1 MKLQIAI
8 DLCDTEKLLELVSKV
23 KDVVDIVEVG
33 TPIIILEGQLGIIK
47 LREKY
52 PNMVILDDMK
62 IVDGGKLEAGY
73 ACAAGADIVTV
84 LACADD
90 ITIKDVSEET
100 HKHHRKTMV
109 DLINVTDVV
118 SRAKE
123 IDEMGADYICVH
135 TASDVQKTG
144 KNPLDELKK
153 IKLVVTNAKLACAGG
168 INLQTIASIVELEP
182 EIVIIGSGITMA
194 EDPRA
199 MAVLY
204 QSYIKGDH

>member
-8 DLCDTEKLLELVSKV
+8 DLCNTEGLLELVSNV

-33 TPIIILEGQLGIIK
+33 TPIIMLEGQLGIIK

-52 PNMVILDDMK
+52 PDLIILDDTK
-62 IVDGGKLEAGY
+62 IVDGGKIEAGY

-90 ITIKDVSEET
+90 ITIKDVIEET
-100 HKHHRKTMV
+100 HKHNRKTMV
-109 DLINVTDVV
+109 DLINVSDVIT
-118 SRAKE
+118 RAKE
-123 IDEMGADYICVH
+123 IDAMGADYICVH

-144 KNPLDELKK
+144 KNPLDELKL
-153 IKLVVTNAKLACAGG
+153 IKSVVKNAKLACAGG
-168 INLQTIASIVELEP
+168 INLKTIASIVELEP

-194 EDPRA
+194 EDPKA
-199 MAVLY
+199 MATLY
-204 QSYIKGDH
+204 QKYIKGDH

>member
-8 DLCDTEKLLELVSKV
+8 DLCNTEELLELVSKV
-23 KDVVDIVEVG
+23 KDIVDIVEVG
-33 TPIIILEGQLGIIK
+33 TPIIMLEGQLGIIK

-73 ACAAGADIVTV
+73 ACAAGADIITV

-90 ITIKDVSEET
+90 LTINDVIEET

-109 DLINVTDVV
+109 DLINVDDVV

-144 KNPLDELKK
+144 KNPLADLKK
-153 IKLVVTNAKLACAGG
+153 IKSIVRNAKLACAGG
-168 INLQTIASIVELEP
+168 IDLKTIASIVELEP

-194 EDPRA
+194 EDPKA
-199 MAVLY
+199 MAMLY
-204 QSYIKGDH
+204 QTYINGGN

>member
-8 DLCDTEKLLELVSKV
+8 DLCNTEELLELVSNV

-33 TPIIILEGQLGIIK
+33 TPIIMLEGQLGIIK

-52 PNMVILDDMK
+52 PNMVILDDTK
-62 IVDGGKLEAGY
+62 IVDGGKLEASY
-73 ACAAGADIVTV
+73 ACTAGADIVTV

-90 ITIKDVSEET
+90 ITIKDVIEET

-109 DLINVTDVV
+109 DLINVDNVV

-135 TASDVQKTG
+135 TASDIQKTG
-144 KNPLDELKK
+144 KNPLEDLRK
-153 IKLVVTNAKLACAGG
+153 IKSVVTKAKLACAGG
-168 INLQTIASIVELEP
+168 INLKTIASIVDLEP

-194 EDPRA
+194 DDPKA
-199 MAVLY
+199 MAILY
-204 QSYIKGDH
+204 QTYISGGN